1 MYPQHNFQRKNHPM
15 YQHLQ
20 MKKDVSCE
28 FENFRKFSYLFL
40 LNLIFFRRKLNRIN
54 LLYFVTYFLWPLAES
69 SNTQSLKSMSSTL
82 NTVSSQYKNLASNR
96 DPKYRTKS
104 REILKAY
111 AANHIFF
118 IIL

>member
-1 MYPQHNFQRKNHPM
+1 MYPQHNFQLKNHPM

-40 LNLIFFRRKLNRIN
+40 LSLIFFRRKLNRIN
-54 LLYFVTYFLWPLAES
+54 LLYFITRFLRSLAEP
-69 SNTQSLKSMSSTL
+69 SNTQSLKSMTSTL
-82 NTVSSQYKNLASNR
+82 NSVSSQYKSLTSNR

-104 REILKAY
+104 RELLKAY
-111 AANHIFF
+111 AANNV
-118 IIL
+118 IL